1 MRHGHPDTYDDAILE
16 SGNAVA
22 KKGKQNL
29 FWGGTDEADAKFMQP
44 RSKRNADGELIET
57 VVARRTNASIYVQ
70 RLENT
75 FIDQTLQMRRGMA
88 AKSEQEL
95 EAERVKKERFDAAC
109 KANVERLGRLEVEL
123 EKHVV

>member
-1 MRHGHPDTYDDAILE
+1 M
-16 SGNAVA
+16 
-22 KKGKQNL
+22 
-29 FWGGTDEADAKFMQP
+29 
-44 RSKRNADGELIET
+44 
-57 VVARRTNASIYVQ
+57 VARRTNASIYVQ

-95 EAERVKKERFDAAC
+95 EQEAERVKKERFDAAC